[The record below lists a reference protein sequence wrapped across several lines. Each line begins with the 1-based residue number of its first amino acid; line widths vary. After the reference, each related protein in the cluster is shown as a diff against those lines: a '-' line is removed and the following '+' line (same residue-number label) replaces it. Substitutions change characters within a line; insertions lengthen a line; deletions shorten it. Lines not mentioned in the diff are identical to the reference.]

1 MSADPHSPDK
11 ALEGN
16 RTVPSRLRNS
26 EETAEPRALVYAIF
40 SKIMSSPFETKQDQL
55 EAVFSEQSA
64 EVLEE
69 VQPKLPFDVEL
80 TVLAQRIREVADQNL
95 ESLPREYSSLFEVG
109 NEGPVVPLR
118 AELVRVNASKMKE
131 EIVRFYDFFSYDL
144 KDDISWSPDHIA
156 VLLEFMQVL
165 CMKEVAVDTDE
176 ERESF
181 ARAQLDFLDRHIV
194 SWLPITI
201 SRLIEQKREGFY
213 THVMTKLWEFL
224 EQDRIWNDETVPRVE
239 EEA

>member
-1 MSADPHSPDK
+1 MSEDPHSPDK
-11 ALEGN
+11 APEAS
-16 RTVPSRLRNS
+16 RTEPSRSRNS
-26 EETAEPRALVYAIF
+26 QDTAEPRALVYAIF
-40 SKIMSSPFETKQDQL
+40 SKITSSPFDTQQDQL

-64 EVLEE
+64 KVLEE
-69 VQPKLPFDVEL
+69 VQPQLPFDVEFTTL
-80 TVLAQRIREVADQNL
+80 GQRIREVADRNL
-95 ESLPREYSSLFEVG
+95 EGLSREYSSLFEVG
-109 NEGPVVPLR
+109 NEGPAAPLR
-118 AELVRVNASKMKE
+118 AELIRVNASKMKE

-144 KDDISWSPDHIA
+144 KDNISWSPDHIA

-165 CMKEVAVDTDE
+165 CMKEAAAETDE

-201 SRLIEQKREGFY
+201 TRLIEQKHEGFY

-224 EQDRIWNDETVPRVE
+224 EQDRIWNGDTMPRVE
-239 EEA
+239 QES